1 MLTVCVVQ
9 IFTAFALAIWF
20 NSPALASEL
29 RAVETG
35 VDGAVTMYKL
45 DESVRPVVMSWN
57 AQHPSAFIVA
67 VHGFGLHKR
76 SFQQFAERMQE
87 RGITTYSIDVR
98 GFGGWSKQKQD
109 FGATSSDVDA
119 VIAAIKQEHKDPP
132 IFLLGESMGGA
143 IALDYAALH
152 PERVSGVIS
161 SVPAYDRFAKF
172 RTGVNLGAS
181 LIFTAGQRVSLKKL
195 LGERI
200 FRDTAIGEQW
210 RHDPD
215 SRLAVKFSEL
225 LKFSKFMKRVQ
236 RSASE
241 IDNVP
246 VLIVQ
251 GEKDRLMKPEA
262 SKRLFKSLRTND
274 KQILE
279 LTDKGHLVFEEGQ
292 IDQAVVNKVQLWLA
306 RHSGAPMLSSA
317 AVE

>member
-1 MLTVCVVQ
+1 MLTVCAVKL
-9 IFTAFALAIWF
+9 FTAFALAFGF
-20 NSPALASEL
+20 NSPVLASEL
-29 RAVETG
+29 RAVESG

-45 DESVRPVVMSWN
+45 DESARPVVMSWN
-57 AQHPSAFIVA
+57 AEHPTALIVA

-109 FGATSSDVDA
+109 FAATFGDVDT
-119 VIAAIKQEHKDPP
+119 VIAAIKQEHADLP

-161 SVPAYDRFAKF
+161 SVPAYDRLAKF

-181 LIFTAGQRVSLKKL
+181 FILSAGQHVSLKKIL
-195 LGERI
+195 VERI
-200 FRDTAIGEQW
+200 FHDTEFGEQW
-210 RHDPD
+210 KRDPD
-215 SRLAVKFSEL
+215 YRLAVKFSEL
-225 LKFSKFMKRVQ
+225 MQFSKFMKRAQ

-241 IDNVP
+241 IEKVP
-246 VLIVQ
+246 IMIVQ
-251 GEKDRLMKPEA
+251 GEKDRLMNPEA
-262 SKRLFKSLRTND
+262 SERLFNSLRTND

-279 LTDKGHLVFEEGQ
+279 LADKGHLIFEDGQ
-292 IDQAVVNKVQLWLA
+292 FDQSVVNKVQMWLA
-306 RHSGAPMLSSA
+306 RHSGATMLSSA
-317 AVE
+317 LVE